1 MGKFQFTRMQWL
13 QLSLLLVL
21 VVIAVIGG
29 YRGLIS
35 WFMNVEEEAI
45 HSPNATSAIH
55 RLHNSALDIE
65 KPALFNVVF
74 FLSKDCPLCN
84 NYKPLLDS
92 LQAEYAQ
99 DSRFLF
105 LGLRTDSDA
114 ATDSSYFFPLEYNAG
129 KDVHY
134 IAEIFKATITPEVFV
149 VDSSNRVWYSGAI
162 DNWSFDTGKKRQ
174 FATEHYLKD
183 ALKAL
188 RNGQKPAVSETKA
201 VGCYIE

>member
-1 MGKFQFTRMQWL
+1 MGKFQFSRKQRL
-13 QLSLLLVL
+13 QLWLLLVL
-21 VVIAVIGG
+21 VVIAGIGG

-35 WFMNVEEEAI
+35 IMMGEKNQPAVSKQE
-45 HSPNATSAIH
+45 TTIH

-92 LQAEYAQ
+92 LREEYAR

-105 LGLRTDSDA
+105 VGLRTDVDA
-114 ATDSSYFFPLEYNAG
+114 ANDSSYFFPLEYNAG

-134 IAEIFKATITPEVFV
+134 IAEIFKATTTPEVFV
-149 VDSSNRVWYSGAI
+149 VDSSNKVWYSGAI

-174 FATEHYLKD
+174 YATEHYLKD

-188 RNGQKPAVSETKA
+188 RNGQKPEFAETKA
-201 VGCYIE
+201 VGCFIE

>member
-1 MGKFQFTRMQWL
+1 MWFS
-13 QLSLLLVL
+13 SLARIVRF
-21 VVIAVIGG
+21 VIITNPCWILC
-29 YRGLIS
+29 RQNMRRI
-35 WFMNVEEEAI
+35 
-45 HSPNATSAIH
+45 P
-55 RLHNSALDIE
+55 
-65 KPALFNVVF
+65 VF
-74 FLSKDCPLCN
+74 C
-84 NYKPLLDS
+84 
-92 LQAEYAQ
+92 
-99 DSRFLF
+99 F

>member
-1 MGKFQFTRMQWL
+1 MQWL
-13 QLSLLLVL
+13 QLSLLLAL
-21 VVIAVIGG
+21 VVIAGISG

-35 WFMNVEEEAI
+35 WFLKVKDLPD
-45 HSPNATSAIH
+45 SPKQTSSVH
-55 RLHNSALDIE
+55 RLHNAALDLE

-74 FLSKDCPLCN
+74 FLSKDCPMCN

-92 LQAEYAQ
+92 LHAEYAL

-105 LGLRTDSDA
+105 VGLRTDADA
-114 ATDSSYFFPLEYNAG
+114 ATDSSFFFRLEYNAG
-129 KDVHY
+129 KDVRY
-134 IAEIFKATITPEVFV
+134 IAGIFDATVTPQVFV

-188 RNGQKPAVSETKA
+188 RNGKKPDIAETKA